1 MIAVIWSNFVL
12 ILSSILL
19 LRNDSATL
27 LVVVMKMTKR
37 FVWRMRIRI
46 RCLKLFLRRF
56 WWVIS
61 GKFHEIDWN
70 LGKFYWNW
78 LGFLFDFLQ
87 IKIVCGVNHD
97 DLKQLFLVSKT
108 IRDAAIIAKKSHF
121 EFTTPLKTK
130 AFRNS
135 IDLVNSPLDLEE
147 IEAPNA
153 PKQARKM
160 NRPRISKKRLSD
172 ISVALFSDKGEDEQR
187 WSRRSLFM
195 ETDT

>member
-1 MIAVIWSNFVL
+1 MALTKSLSFSLGRKRIL
-12 ILSSILL
+12 IS
-19 LRNDSATL
+19 NDSCDLEQFCADFEQYSPI
-27 LVVVMKMTKR
+27 TKR
-37 FVWRMRIRI
+37 QCYFTSSGDEDDETFR
-46 RCLKLFLRRF
+46 LKNANSNSLLEALPQ
-56 WWVIS
+56 
-61 GKFHEIDWN
+61 EI
-70 LGKFYWNW
+70 L
-78 LGFLFDFLQ
+78 